1 MVNDMKIGFIGAGNM
16 ASAIVGGAVKSG
28 KFAPNDI
35 YVCDINEEKVNK
47 LKTELGVNA
56 AADALELI
64 NSVDTVVLAVK
75 PNVFP
80 SLLPSVSKN
89 TNDKGTFVISIA
101 AGKSVAEINNL
112 LGSNV
117 PVARVMPNINATV
130 LEAMSAYC
138 CNALV
143 NDEQKALVEKLCS
156 SFGKVVSI
164 EEDKF
169 SIFSAIAG
177 CSPAYAYMFIDSLA
191 RAGVKN
197 GLAKWQALEI
207 AAQTVLGSAKK
218 ILESNEHPWELV
230 DRVCSPG
237 GTTIEGVCAL
247 QENGFEATVT
257 SAVDASYLKDKS
269 L

>member
-75 PNVFP
+75 PNVFA

-89 TNDKGTFVISIA
+89 INNKGTFVISIA

-197 GLAKWQALEI
+197 GLAKGQALEI
-207 AAQTVLGSAKK
+207 AAQTVLG
-218 ILESNEHPWELV
+218 L
-230 DRVCSPG
+230 
-237 GTTIEGVCAL
+237 
-247 QENGFEATVT
+247 
-257 SAVDASYLKDKS
+257 S
-269 L
+269 LIHI

>member
-1 MVNDMKIGFIGAGNM
+1 MNDMKIGFIGAGNM

-28 KFAPNDI
+28 KFASNDI

-75 PNVFP
+75 PNVFA

-89 TNDKGTFVISIA
+89 INNKGTFVISIA

-143 NDEQKALVEKLCS
+143 NDEQKLKEMPYNSLLTIYAILNIKDFCNQNFKLINQKKDGY
-156 SFGKVVSI
+156 FVVY
-164 EEDKF
+164 F
-169 SIFSAIAG
+169 
-177 CSPAYAYMFIDSLA
+177 YQM
-191 RAGVKN
+191 
-197 GLAKWQALEI
+197 
-207 AAQTVLGSAKK
+207 
-218 ILESNEHPWELV
+218 
-230 DRVCSPG
+230 
-237 GTTIEGVCAL
+237 
-247 QENGFEATVT
+247 
-257 SAVDASYLKDKS
+257 
-269 L
+269 